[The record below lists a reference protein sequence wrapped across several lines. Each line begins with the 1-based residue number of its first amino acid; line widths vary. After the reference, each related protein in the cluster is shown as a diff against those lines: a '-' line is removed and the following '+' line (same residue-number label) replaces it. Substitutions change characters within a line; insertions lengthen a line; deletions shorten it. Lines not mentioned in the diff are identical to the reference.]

1 MPSIIVTGANGFV
14 GSHILEALASQPVQ
28 IIAACRDP
36 SKLPPWFSGETL
48 AGDLRDPTYIKRIAE
63 AADVICHAASWT
75 SLWNHARAS
84 HDLFLEPSLQLVRAA
99 AKAGVARFV
108 FISTTSAAAPQTS
121 HDPLSRGIPRR
132 FWPHLCN
139 VIAIEN
145 AMRDYASQTTMVS
158 LRCGIF
164 AGERYG
170 LGVLPILLP
179 RLKTHLVPWMNHGR
193 TSLPIVDGSDIGQAF
208 ARAALEP
215 TLSGYTAFNIV
226 GPEVPST
233 REVIQFIHDE
243 FGYPQPHF
251 SVPFPIAYAFAWLM
265 EKLDPIV
272 PWEPLVTRSIVHLL
286 EEVNASNEEA
296 RKRLGYQPQ
305 VHWKTAIRKQV
316 AEMKLRQ
323 KTGMKMFRPLPD
335 A

>member
-14 GSHILEALASQPVQ
+14 GSHILEAFASQPVQ
-28 IIAACRDP
+28 VIAACRDP
-36 SKLPPWFSGETL
+36 SKLPPWFSGKTL
-48 AGDLRDPTYIKRIAE
+48 VGDLRDPAYIKSITE

-75 SLWNHARAS
+75 SLWNHARTS

-99 AKAGVARFV
+99 AAAGVSRFV

-121 HDPLSRGIPRR
+121 HDPLSSGIPRP

-145 AMRDYASQTTMVS
+145 AMRSYAAKTTMVT

-179 RLKTHLVPWMNHGR
+179 RLKTHLVPWINRGR

-208 ARAALEP
+208 VRAALEP
-215 TLSGYTAFNIV
+215 SLSGYKAFNIV

-265 EKLDPIV
+265 ETLDPIV

-296 RKRLGYQPQ
+296 TKRLGYQPQ
-305 VHWKTAIRKQV
+305 VHWKTAIRKQL
-316 AEMKLRQ
+316 AEMKLKQ